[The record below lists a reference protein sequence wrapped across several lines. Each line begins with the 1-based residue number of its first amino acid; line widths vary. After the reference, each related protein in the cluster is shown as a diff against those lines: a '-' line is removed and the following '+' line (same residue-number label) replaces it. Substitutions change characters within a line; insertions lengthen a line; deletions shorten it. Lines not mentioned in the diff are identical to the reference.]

1 YTHGHWAYTD
11 RYGWYFVSDEPFAWA
26 VYHYGRWA
34 QAEDIGWYWVP
45 GTKWAPAWVSW
56 RRSDDHVGWAPL
68 PPSGRGYAVSVDI
81 GDVEIEPDYWHFVP
95 VREFLAPDLS
105 VVISFDDRERDRE
118 RFYRQT
124 QPVGHVHVENNIVVN
139 NVIEVD
145 YIERQVDREV
155 VVYEVEQVDDPQQA
169 TAEGGAVRAYQPEIA
184 DAEPEEKPEQVAD

>member
-1 YTHGHWAYTD
+1 
-11 RYGWYFVSDEPFAWA
+11 
-26 VYHYGRWA
+26 
-34 QAEDIGWYWVP
+34 
-45 GTKWAPAWVSW
+45 
-56 RRSDDHVGWAPL
+56 
-68 PPSGRGYAVSVDI
+68 
-81 GDVEIEPDYWHFVP
+81 VP

-105 VVISFDDRERDRE
+105 VVISFDDRDRDRE

-169 TAEGGAVRAYQPEIA
+169 TAEDGAVRAYQPEIA
-184 DAEPEEKPEQVAD
+184 DAEPDEKPEQVADKEEVAAEKRADADEDAPAEDQAQTEDGEAPAEDQAQ